1 MLGLYKQRKNRLFA
15 GILASL
21 AHRFGWD
28 RWTVRFVFIILFLFF
43 PIKLLLTLLYVGL
56 AYVLPYKEDVEA
68 ERYGTGPRRMKE
80 AEKINRDKWF

>member
-1 MLGLYKQRKNRLFA
+1 MLGFYKQRKNRLFA

-21 AHRFGWD
+21 AHQFGWD
-28 RWTVRFVFIILFLFF
+28 RWIVRFVFIILFLFF
-43 PIKLLLTLLYVGL
+43 PIKPLLTLLYVGL

-80 AEKINRDKWF
+80 AEKINKDKWF